1 MVTQEGIRKMLKICG
16 IQMACI
22 EDKQKNLQK
31 AVRLAE
37 LAADKGAKIIGF
49 QELFNTH
56 WFPREINQSNF
67 DLAEPINGQSIQMM
81 RKVAKAKSVVLI
93 CPIFEEGIEGVYYN
107 TAVVINADGK
117 VLGEYRK
124 VHVPQI
130 PLWEEK
136 SYFSPGDKGF
146 PIFHTKYAKIGVQ
159 ICWDNFFPEGTR
171 ILALK
176 GAQIVFAPTAAAF
189 ASHQQWEIVMRAH
202 AIANGL
208 FIFRVNRVGSEKK
221 QDFYG
226 KSFCVTPEGEL
237 IDRPSGMQEGIV
249 FANIDLKTIGIT
261 RREWSFLRDRRP
273 EVYGEVAG
281 LSWQG
286 GQRAA
291 RRTTNAREGRKAARK
306 SKGR

>member
-1 MVTQEGIRKMLKICG
+1 MLKICG
-16 IQMACI
+16 IQMACG

-37 LAADKGAKIIGF
+37 LAVEKGAKIIGF

-56 WFPREINQSNF
+56 WFPKDIDQRNF
-67 DLAEPINGQSIQMM
+67 SLAEPINGQSIQMM
-81 RKVAKAKSVVLI
+81 RKVAKEKSAVLI
-93 CPIFEEGIEGVYYN
+93 CPLFEEGIEGVYYN

-117 VLGEYRK
+117 VLGAYRK
-124 VHVPQI
+124 VHIPQI

-146 PIFHTKYAKIGVQ
+146 PVFHTKYAKIGVQ

-176 GAQIVFAPTAAAF
+176 GAQIIFAPTAAAF
-189 ASHQQWEIVMRAH
+189 
-202 AIANGL
+202 GL
-208 FIFRVNRVGSEKK
+208 FIFRINRVGSEEK

-237 IDRPSGMQEGIV
+237 VDRPSGMQEGIV
-249 FANIDLKTIGIT
+249 FANIDLGDIGMT
-261 RREWSFLRDRRP
+261 RREWTFLRDRRP
-273 EVYGEVAG
+273 EVYGELAG
-281 LSWQG
+281 VSWQRERSASR
-286 GQRAA
+286 RAA
-291 RRTTNAREGRKAARK
+291 STRQGKRVARGG
-306 SKGR
+306 KGR